1 MDVPETFAIDESIC
15 QQILSLKPAPGS
27 VEQEL
32 YKRGIQAA
40 YIAKYMEEIKRMR
53 NAKRRSTGFVCMAAG
68 AFLGF
73 LSCVLTITHAL
84 PHMFDFIFY
93 GLTTVAVCVVV
104 LGLYYVFE

>member
-1 MDVPETFAIDESIC
+1 MSETFVIDENIC
-15 QQILSLKPAPGS
+15 RQVLSLKLTPDAAA
-27 VEQEL
+27 EEL
-32 YKRGIQAA
+32 HKKGIHPN
-40 YIAKYMEEIKRMR
+40 YVSEYLHVIKRIR
-53 NAKRRSTGFVCMAAG
+53 NARRRSTGFVCMAAG

-93 GLTTVAVCVVV
+93 GLTTAAVCIVV